1 MSQTTTSI
9 NVKLIDSLA
18 QIILSLTDE
27 EQQLLAQKIQY
38 RSLSGEELQKKRE
51 ALQHEIALGV
61 EQLKNGEYA
70 EYDDSTLP
78 NLLDTIKMRG
88 KQRLQQEQSQ

>member
-18 QIILSLTDE
+18 QIILSLNEE

-38 RSLSGEELQKKRE
+38 RSLSSEELQKKRE
-51 ALQHEIALGV
+51 ALQHDIALGV
-61 EQLKNGEYA
+61 EQLQNGDYT

-78 NLLDTIKMRG
+78 NLLETIKMRG
-88 KQRLQQEQSQ
+88 KQRLQEEQSQ

>member
-9 NVKLIDSLA
+9 NIKLIESLA

-38 RSLSGEELQKKRE
+38 RSLSNEELQKKRE
-51 ALQHEIALGV
+51 VLQRDIALGV
-61 EQLKNGEYA
+61 KQIKNGEYA

-78 NLLDTIKMRG
+78 NLLETI
-88 KQRLQQEQSQ
+88 QVLHQSRDIDSLF

>member
-9 NVKLIDSLA
+9 NTKLIDSLV

-27 EQQLLAQKIQY
+27 EQQLLAQKIEY
-38 RSLSGEELQKKRE
+38 RSLSSEELQKKRE
-51 ALQHEIALGV
+51 VLQRDIALGV

-70 EYDDSTLP
+70 EYDDTTLP
-78 NLLDTIKMRG
+78 NLLETIKMRG
-88 KQRLQQEQSQ
+88 KQRLQQEQS

>member
-1 MSQTTTSI
+1 MSQTNASI
-9 NVKLIDSLA
+9 NVKLIESLA

-27 EQQLLAQKIQY
+27 ERQILGQKVQY
-38 RSLSGEELQKKRE
+38 PSLSGEQLQNKRE
-51 ALQHEIALGV
+51 VLQRDIAIGM

-78 NLLDTIKMRG
+78 NLLETIKMRG
-88 KQRLQQEQSQ
+88 KQRLEQEKSE